1 MPAASVEGVGAYL
14 RGYVASLH
22 TPCVARLYRFA
33 LYAAQKAPQGAAAP
47 LPEKSIQQVLIKLD
61 LPGSILGFPV
71 CRTSVV
77 SPNGEIDDAENAFNA
92 AIIVGKQIMYEVDKC
107 FVIGGLTRFGRAG
120 FRAEK

>member
-1 MPAASVEGVGAYL
+1 MSLRSIRLAL
-14 RGYVASLH
+14 RGYIALLY
-22 TPCVARLYRFA
+22 TPRKKRRRGRLPPDP
-33 LYAAQKAPQGAAAP
+33 K
-47 LPEKSIQQVLIKLD
+47 KSIQQVLVKLD